1 MFQSAKFEKG
11 KADKLCVVFTEQ
23 CKFCRVN
30 LRLVILC
37 AFSKSRCYN
46 SNLIIANQPFFS
58 IQLRQYN
65 LYFGFFIFQL
75 IAYFSLSLSE
85 KQMASYLFCCILHSK
100 SCRLKF
106 KFELNGKLSIINL
119 DNFTS
124 LKMQIF
130 LNTQWIKAQEFIKN
144 QAFFNKDLKLKTFD
158 LVVDTTSQFDLF
170 ISINFITTCQ
180 IQKIYFTCLQEVL
193 NAI

>member
-1 MFQSAKFEKG
+1 M
-11 KADKLCVVFTEQ
+11 
-23 CKFCRVN
+23 
-30 LRLVILC
+30 C

-75 IAYFSLSLSE
+75 ITYFSLSLSE

-144 QAFFNKDLKLKTFD
+144 SAFFNEDLKLKTFD